1 MGMTRKAAVGTT
13 RVLIADDHAI
23 LRRGLRQIIEETD
36 DLTVVGEAES
46 SAQTLQHIR
55 NNACDVV
62 LLDISMPDRN
72 GMDTLG
78 IIIRDHPKVAVLML
92 STYPESQYAVRAL
105 RGGAAGYLNKQ
116 SAPAQLVTAIRQVAT
131 GKKYVTLTVAEEL
144 ARHVQTGSDRP
155 AHELLSNR
163 EYQTMCMIAAGR
175 TVSEIAQQL
184 SLSVKTVSVYRA
196 RILAK
201 LGLTSNA
208 AIAHY
213 AIKNKLVE

>member
-1 MGMTRKAAVGTT
+1 MARRDERNSI

-36 DLTVVGEAES
+36 DLSVVGEAES
-46 SAQTLQHIR
+46 SAEALQQMR
-55 NNACDVV
+55 TQPCEVV

-78 IIIRDHPKVAVLML
+78 IIKKDHPKVAVLML
-92 STYPESQYAVRAL
+92 STHPENQYAVRAL
-105 RGGAAGYLNKQ
+105 RGGASGYLTKQ
-116 SAPAQLVTAIRQVAT
+116 SAPAQLVNAIRQVAT
-131 GKKYVTLTVAEEL
+131 GKKYVTPAVAEEL
-144 ARHVQTGSDRP
+144 AKHVLNDSDRP
-155 AHELLSNR
+155 PHELLSNR
-163 EYQTMCMIAAGR
+163 EYQTMCLIAGGR
-175 TVSEIAQQL
+175 TVTEIGLQL
-184 SLSVKTVSVYRA
+184 SLSAKTVSVYRA
-196 RILAK
+196 RVLAK